1 MQKRWPGNTSEK
13 YDREV
18 SVSSADMLAELKSP
32 DRTESQDSLAIW
44 KSRDKQTVDFVD
56 VFSFLMLYTKDKGAK
71 LEAC

>member
-1 MQKRWPGNTSEK
+1 
-13 YDREV
+13 
-18 SVSSADMLAELKSP
+18 MLAEMKSP

-44 KSRDKQTVDFVD
+44 KSRYKQTVDFVD